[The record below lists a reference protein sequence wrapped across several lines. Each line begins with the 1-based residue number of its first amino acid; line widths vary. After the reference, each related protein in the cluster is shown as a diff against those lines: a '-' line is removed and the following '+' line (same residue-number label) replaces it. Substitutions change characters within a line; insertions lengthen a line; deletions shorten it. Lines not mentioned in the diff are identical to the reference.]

1 LEGVPPFEIVY
12 EFEGKRQKVTTGS
25 PFSRVASSP
34 GNLTLI
40 SLKDSASGCT
50 ADLSHLDSIIVH
62 NMPSVRNIG
71 LGNRDIHEG
80 DETELRFEFSG
91 APPFTFTYTRSERVG
106 TPPRLKPV
114 EAHSVS
120 NVDDH
125 EYTILTSLEGEYQV
139 IALEDKYCTVS
150 FR

>member
-1 LEGVPPFEIVY
+1 
-12 EFEGKRQKVTTGS
+12 
-25 PFSRVASSP
+25 
-34 GNLTLI
+34 
-40 SLKDSASGCT
+40 
-50 ADLSHLDSIIVH
+50 
-62 NMPSVRNIG
+62 MPSVRNIG

-91 APPFTFTYTRSERVG
+91 VPPFTFTYTRSERVG

-120 NVDDH
+120 NVDDL